1 MSTVFFVLTLTAVLG
16 VVASLF
22 AGFAVMAKGG
32 ETDKKWANKL
42 MQARIV
48 FQGAAVL
55 LFVLALLTSQHS

>member
-1 MSTVFFVLTLTAVLG
+1 MSTVFFVLTLVAVIG

>member
-1 MSTVFFVLTLTAVLG
+1 MTTVFFVLTLLAVIG

-55 LFVLALLTSQHS
+55 FFVLALLTSQHS